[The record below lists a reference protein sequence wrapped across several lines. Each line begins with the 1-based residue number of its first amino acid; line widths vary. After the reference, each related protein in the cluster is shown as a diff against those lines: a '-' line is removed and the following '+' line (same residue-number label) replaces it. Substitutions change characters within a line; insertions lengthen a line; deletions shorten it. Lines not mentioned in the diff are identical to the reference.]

1 MIKFGTGG
9 WRAIIGDE
17 FIKDNVYLLTQG
29 LADIIK
35 EEGYESQG
43 VVVDMTEGSYRTK
56 LPDG

>member
-35 EEGYESQG
+35 EEGYG
-43 VVVDMTEGSYRTK
+43 KPRRRGWI
-56 LPDG
+56 